1 MSLDVNRWLLIVVVI
16 LCLLGLLLFARGPEH
31 HRGPEN
37 VGALSARLAVTGGAT
52 HG

>member
-1 MSLDVNRWLLIVVVI
+1 MSLDVNRWLLIVVLI

-37 VGALSARLAVTGGAT
+37 EGALATISQGLAR
-52 HG
+52 

>member
-31 HRGPEN
+31 HRGQD
-37 VGALSARLAVTGGAT
+37 VGALAAVSQ
-52 HG
+52 HFVR